1 MASIAATP
9 PSRHRHATLSD
20 LDTPVIDILPAAALD
35 GPGLVAQVR
44 AWMAR
49 ENVEA
54 RGCVL
59 LMPFAQQLGSARA
72 AWAQAG
78 GWMPEIETT
87 QTLAQRLGPPPGAQ
101 EGQISF
107 DVHLDRLAAARILR
121 SQARLQAWGRT
132 DPRAFD
138 DAVAGFVRLS
148 HGLARAAA
156 AIEPSG
162 REAHWRQARA
172 LLAAGDGPG
181 LTERQIAAIALEW
194 AAAAAPPHTDALF
207 ALRPAAWIAV
217 RVGGSDPLTD
227 ALLRAASVP
236 AVVIDTDAAALRLP
250 SRTPAVALCEGFE
263 DEAQCTAAQVLAHVQ
278 RGELPVAL
286 VAQDRLLVRR
296 VHALLA
302 RQSVAVLDETGWKLS
317 TTRAAAQLM
326 GLLRAVG
333 ASSADATLDALKS
346 LTAPWPGL
354 GLVASLT
361 QSLEAT
367 CRRHGWRR
375 TSQIDPERLHPGEA
389 RLWAALSASLA
400 PLAEPGR
407 RPLREWCAALQGL
420 LGAAGLADALAD
432 DAAGAQ
438 VLAALW
444 LSEGRGWPAQAGQTS
459 MTLEQFRQWVDGVLE
474 ESSFVPPAPPQ
485 PAVVITPLAHA
496 TLRPFAALVLPGA
509 DERHL
514 GAGVDPL
521 PFISDAQAVA
531 LGLPS
536 AASRR
541 EREAL
546 SFAHAMHAAQVTLLR
561 RHVDGSEP
569 LSASPLVERLS
580 LALQK
585 ASRAF
590 EAWADPRPSQAVEPQ
605 PVFMPAP
612 SAAAL
617 LPDRLSAS
625 ACEAL
630 RACPYRFHALH
641 MLKLREPGELDE
653 EVEKR
658 DYGNWLH
665 AVLQA
670 FHETRTAPGTP
681 ADETARLLHLGRTM
695 QDRAGLADEDF
706 LPYGASFEQLAPR
719 YVAWLHERDAQGIA
733 WAEGE
738 QAHEIDLPA
747 PAAVTLHGRIDRA
760 DRRRDAGT
768 EVLELIDYKTGSE
781 TALRQQVRQP
791 LEDTQLAFYAAL
803 MRPHTDA
810 SLQAVYLLLDAGHE
824 IRQVPHPEVE
834 ASAQAL
840 VEGLSDEL
848 ARIRAGAGLPA
859 LGEGRVCDFCEARGL
874 CRKDQWSAR

>member
-1 MASIAATP
+1 LT
-9 PSRHRHATLSD
+9 D
-20 LDTPVIDILPAAALD
+20 LETPVIATMPAAALD
-35 GPGLVAQVR
+35 GPGLVAQLR
-44 AWMAR
+44 GWMAAQG
-49 ENVEA
+49 VEA
-54 RGCVL
+54 RGCVVL
-59 LMPFAQQLGSARA
+59 LPFAQQLAAARS

-87 QTLAQRLGPPPGAQ
+87 QTLAHRLGPPPAAA

-107 DVHLDRLAAARILR
+107 DVHLDRLAAARLLR
-121 SQARLQAWGRT
+121 SQDRLQAWGRS

-138 DAVAGFVRLS
+138 DAVAGFVRLA
-148 HGLARAAA
+148 HGLARSAA
-156 AIEPSG
+156 AIEPSA
-162 REAHWRQARA
+162 REAHWRHARA

-181 LTERQIAAIALEW
+181 LTERQIAAIAVEW

-207 ALRPAAWIAV
+207 ALRPGAWIAV
-217 RVGGSDPLTD
+217 RAGGSDPLTD
-227 ALLRAASVP
+227 ALLGAARVP
-236 AVVIDTDAAALRLP
+236 VLVIDTDAAAQRLP
-250 SRTPAVALCEGFE
+250 SRAPAVALCEGFE
-263 DEAQCTAAQVLAHVQ
+263 DEAQATAAQVLAHVR

-354 GLVASLT
+354 GPVAALA
-361 QSLEAT
+361 QSLEAS

-375 TSQIDPERLHPGEA
+375 TSQIDAERLHPGEA
-389 RLWAALSASLA
+389 RLWSALVEALA

-407 RPLREWCAALQGL
+407 RPLRAWCEALQAL
-420 LGAAGLADALAD
+420 LHAAGLAEALAE

-438 VLAALW
+438 VLAALR
-444 LSEGRGWPAQAGQTS
+444 LSEGSGWPAQAGQTS
-459 MTLEQFRQWVDGVLE
+459 MTLEQLRQWVDGVLE
-474 ESSFVPPAPPQ
+474 EASFVPPAPPQ

-546 SFAHAMHAAQVTLLR
+546 SFAHAMHAARVTLLR

-569 LSASPLVERLS
+569 LSASPLVERLA

-585 ASRAF
+585 VSRSLD
-590 EAWADPRPSQAVEPQ
+590 AWADPRASQAIEPQ

-612 SAAAL
+612 SAGAL
-617 LPDRLSAS
+617 LPGKLSAS

-641 MLKLREPGELDE
+641 LLKLREPGELDE

-670 FHETRTAPGTP
+670 FHETRSAPGTP
-681 ADETARLLHLGRTM
+681 ADETDRLLQLGRTM

-719 YVAWLHERDAQGIA
+719 YVAWLHERDAQGIE

-738 QAHEIDLPA
+738 QAHEVELPA
-747 PAAVTLHGRIDRA
+747 PAAVTLHGRIDRV
-760 DRRRDAGT
+760 DHRREAGAR
-768 EVLELIDYKTGSE
+768 VLELIDYKTGSE
-781 TALRQQVRQP
+781 SALRQQVRQP

-810 SLQAVYLLLDAGHE
+810 PLQAVYLLLDAGHE
-824 IRQVPHPEVE
+824 IRQVVHPEVE

-840 VEGLSDEL
+840 VDGLAGEL
-848 ARIRAGAGLPA
+848 ARIRGGAGLPA
-859 LGEGRVCDFCEARGL
+859 LGEGRVCEFCEARGL

>member
-1 MASIAATP
+1 MNDPEIDLIATTPAAT
-9 PSRHRHATLSD
+9 LEW
-20 LDTPVIDILPAAALD
+20 
-35 GPGLVAQVR
+35 PGLVGQAL
-44 AWMAR
+44 AWLSQQG
-49 ENVEA
+49 VEA
-54 RGCVL
+54 RSAVL
-59 LMPFAQQLGSARA
+59 LLPFAQQLAPARA
-72 AWAQAG
+72 AWARAG

-87 QTLAQRLGPPPGAQ
+87 QTLAQRRGPPPVAQ
-101 EGQISF
+101 EGQITF
-107 DVHLDRLAAARILR
+107 DVHLDRLAAARLLR
-121 SQARLQAWGRT
+121 SQARLQAWARS

-138 DAVAGFVRLS
+138 DAVAGFVRLA

-156 AIEPSG
+156 AIEPSQ

-181 LTERQIAAIALEW
+181 GPGVTERQIATIAVEW
-194 AAAAAPPHTDALF
+194 AAVAPTPHTDALY
-207 ALRPAAWIAV
+207 AARPAAWIVV
-217 RVGGSDPLTD
+217 RAGGPD
-227 ALLRAASVP
+227 ALAESLTVVLQRAAVP
-236 AVVIDTDAAALRLP
+236 VLVIDGDSPARQLP
-250 SRTPAVALCEGFE
+250 PRAPVVALCEGFE
-263 DEAQCTAAQVLAHVQ
+263 DEAQCTAAQVLSHLQ
-278 RGELPVAL
+278 RGEVPVAL

-302 RQSVAVLDETGWKLS
+302 RSAVAVLDETGWKLS

-354 GLVASLT
+354 GPVAAMA
-361 QSLEAT
+361 QSLEAS

-375 TSQIDPERLHPGEA
+375 TSQIDVERLHPGEA
-389 RLWAALSASLA
+389 RLWIALRDALA

-407 RPLREWCAALQGL
+407 RPLREWCSAVQHLLQ
-420 LGAAGLADALAD
+420 AAGLADALAD

-438 VLAALW
+438 VLAALR
-444 LSEGRGWPAQAGQTS
+444 LSDGSGWPAQAGQTS
-459 MTLEQFRQWVDGVLE
+459 MSLDPFRQWVDDVLE
-474 ESSFVPPAPPQ
+474 EASFVPPAPTE
-485 PAVVITPLAHA
+485 PAVVIVPLAQA

-521 PFISDAQAVA
+521 PFINDAQAQA

-541 EREAL
+541 EREAV
-546 SFAHAMHAAQVTLLR
+546 SFAHAMHAPRVTLLR

-569 LSASPLVERLS
+569 LSASPLLERLS

-585 ASRAF
+585 VDRAF
-590 EAWADPRPSQAVEPQ
+590 DAWVDPRTSRSVTPR

-612 SAAAL
+612 SAAEL
-617 LPDRLSAS
+617 LPQRLSAS

-658 DYGNWLH
+658 DYGTWLH
-665 AVLQA
+665 AVLQD
-670 FHETRTAPGTP
+670 FHETRGAPGAA
-681 ADETARLLHLGRTM
+681 ADEIDRLLHLGRVM

-706 LPYGASFEQLAPR
+706 LPFAASFEQLVPR
-719 YVAWLHERDAQGIA
+719 YIAWLHERDAQGIA

-738 QAHEIDLPA
+738 QAHEIELPA

-760 DRRRDAGT
+760 DRRRADGDAGA

-781 TALRQQVRQP
+781 SALRQQVRQP

-803 MRPHTDA
+803 MRPHTEA
-810 SLQAVYLLLDAGHE
+810 RLQAIYLLLDAGHE

-834 ASAQAL
+834 ASADAL
-840 VEGLSDEL
+840 VEGLSQEL
-848 ARIRAGAGLPA
+848 SRIRAGAGLPA
-859 LGEGRVCDFCEARGL
+859 LGEGRVCEFCEARGL
-874 CRKDQWSAR
+874 CRKDQWSTP